1 MINVKVSDRLITVSG
16 HAGFDDYGRDIV
28 CASVSSIIAT
38 TVNGI
43 LNIDDSAIKYNDD
56 GKLLKIE
63 MMKDV
68 EVVGILIDNMIALLE
83 ELEIKY
89 PKNMKI
95 VKEI

>member
-1 MINVKVSDRLITVSG
+1 MINVNVSDRLITVSG